1 MEEEEEVAVEKVEIS
16 TSPIQDT
23 IPMSQGLA
31 AIPKAPWTNGH
42 GIARPCDAPFRTCRN
57 EAGGVLISTSPK
69 GSSKRQQ

>member
-31 AIPKAPWTNGH
+31 AIPKAPWTNGN
-42 GIARPCDAPFRTCRN
+42 GIARPCAAPF
-57 EAGGVLISTSPK
+57 SPK
-69 GSSKRQQ
+69 GSSKRQP